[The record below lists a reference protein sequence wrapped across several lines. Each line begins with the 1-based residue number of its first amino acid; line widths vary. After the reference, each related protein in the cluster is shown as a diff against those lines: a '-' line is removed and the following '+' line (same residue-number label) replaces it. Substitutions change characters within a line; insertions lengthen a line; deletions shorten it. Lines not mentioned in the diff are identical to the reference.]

1 MAKVLVVTD
10 TVACLPK
17 ALADEHGIRVVPAS
31 QMTYDGK
38 TYVEGLNISARL
50 AYDII
55 RKGPESFITAAV
67 TPGILLGEFR
77 AIAKEHNSILF
88 ITISS
93 ALGAVSQAA
102 TVVAD
107 TFRKELPNVEMQIV
121 DSKTCAGAEGLI
133 VLAAAKA
140 AKKGLGL
147 KMVADVAVHVRGK
160 TGGFIYFD
168 TLRYTHRTGLMSKQV
183 ARAASLLNIKQVS
196 RMSDRGTMEPVE
208 KVRTRADGINK
219 IAELI
224 KKEADTDTLHFMVSH
239 ADAPE
244 AAQEM
249 VDQLQKDFKCLSMI
263 VSDYSPGLG
272 CSSGPG
278 AMFVGFHP
286 ELNW

>member
-10 TVACLPK
+10 TIACLPR
-17 ALADEHGIRVVPAS
+17 ALADEHGIRIVPAS

-55 RKGPESFITAAV
+55 RKGPESFVTAAV

-107 TFRKELPNVEMQIV
+107 TFRKESPQVEMQIV

-133 VLAAAKA
+133 ALAAAKA
-140 AKKGLGL
+140 AKKGLSL
-147 KMVADVAVHVRGK
+147 HMVADVAVHVRGK

-168 TLRYTHRTGLMSKQV
+168 TLRYTYRAGRMSKQV
-183 ARAASLLNIKQVS
+183 ARAVSLLNIKQVS

-219 IAELI
+219 IVELI

-239 ADAPE
+239 ADAPDT
-244 AAQEM
+244 AQIL

-278 AMFVGFHP
+278 ALFVGFHP

>member
-38 TYVEGLNISARL
+38 TYVEGLNINARL

-77 AIAKEHNSILF
+77 AIAKDYNSILF

-102 TVVAD
+102 TVVSD

-140 AKKGLGL
+140 AEKGMGL
-147 KMVADVAVHVRGK
+147 HLVADVAVHVRGK
-160 TGGFIYFD
+160 TGGFVYFD
-168 TLRYTHRTGLMSKQV
+168 TLRYTYRTGRMSKQI
-183 ARAASLLNIKQVS
+183 ARAASMLNIKQVN
-196 RMSDRGTMEPVE
+196 RMSDRGTMEPVD

-219 IAELI
+219 MVELI
-224 KKEADTDTLHFMVSH
+224 KKETDADALHFMVSH
-239 ADAPE
+239 ADAPD
-244 AAQEM
+244 AAQEL
-249 VDQLQKDFKCLSMI
+249 VDQLQKNFKCLSMI

-272 CSSGPG
+272 CSTGPG

-286 ELNW
+286 ELIW

>member
-10 TVACLPK
+10 TVACLPR

-168 TLRYTHRTGLMSKQV
+168 TLRYTYRAGRMSKQI
-183 ARAASLLNIKQVS
+183 ARAVSMLNIKQVS
-196 RMSDRGTMEPVE
+196 RMSDRGTMEPVD
-208 KVRTRADGINK
+208 KVRKRADGISK
-219 IAELI
+219 MVELI
-224 KKEADTDTLHFMVSH
+224 KKEADTDALHFMVSH

-272 CSSGPG
+272 CSTGPG
-278 AMFVGFHP
+278 ALFVGFHP

>member
-17 ALADEHGIRVVPAS
+17 ALADEHGIRILPAS

-38 TYVEGLNISARL
+38 TYIEGLNINARL

-55 RKGPESFITAAV
+55 RKGPETFVTAAV
-67 TPGILLGEFR
+67 TPAILLGEFR

-88 ITISS
+88 ITVSS
-93 ALGAVSQAA
+93 ALSAVSQAA
-102 TVVAD
+102 TVVSD
-107 TFRKELPNVEMQIV
+107 TFRKESPQVEMQIV

-147 KMVADVAVHVRGK
+147 HMVADVAVHVRGK

-168 TLRYTHRTGLMSKQV
+168 TLRYTYRAGRMSKQV
-183 ARAASLLNIKQVS
+183 ARAVSLLNIKQVS

-219 IAELI
+219 IVELI
-224 KKEADTDTLHFMVSH
+224 KEEAGTDTLHFMVSH
-239 ADAPE
+239 ADAPDT
-244 AAQEM
+244 AQVL

-278 AMFVGFHP
+278 ALFVGFHP
-286 ELNW
+286 DLNW

>member
-55 RKGPESFITAAV
+55 RKGPEGFVTAAV

-133 VLAAAKA
+133 ALAAAKA
-140 AKKGLGL
+140 AKKGMGL
-147 KMVADVAVHVRGK
+147 HLVADVAVHVRGK

-168 TLRYTHRTGLMSKQV
+168 TLRYTYRTGRMSKQI
-183 ARAASLLNIKQVS
+183 ARAVSMLNIKQVS

-208 KVRTRADGINK
+208 KVRKRADGISK
-219 IAELI
+219 IVELI
-224 KKEADTDTLHFMVSH
+224 KNEAGTDALHFMVSH

-244 AAQEM
+244 AAQEL

-272 CSSGPG
+272 CSTGPG
-278 AMFVGFHP
+278 ALFVGFHP

>member
-17 ALADEHGIRVVPAS
+17 ALADEHGIRILPAS

-38 TYVEGLNISARL
+38 TYIEGLNINARL

-55 RKGPESFITAAV
+55 RKGPETFVTAAV
-67 TPGILLGEFR
+67 TPAILLGEFR
-77 AIAKEHNSILF
+77 AIAKEHNLILF
-88 ITISS
+88 ITVSS
-93 ALGAVSQAA
+93 ALSAVSQAA
-102 TVVAD
+102 TVVSD
-107 TFRKELPNVEMQIV
+107 TFRKESPQVEMQIV

-147 KMVADVAVHVRGK
+147 HMVADVAVHVRGK

-168 TLRYTHRTGLMSKQV
+168 TLRYTYRAGRMSKQV
-183 ARAASLLNIKQVS
+183 ARAVSLLNIKQVS

-219 IAELI
+219 IVELI
-224 KKEADTDTLHFMVSH
+224 KEEAGTDTLHFMVSH
-239 ADAPE
+239 ADAPDT
-244 AAQEM
+244 AQVL

-278 AMFVGFHP
+278 ALFVGFHP
-286 ELNW
+286 DLNW

>member
-17 ALADEHGIRVVPAS
+17 ALADEHGIRIVSAS
-31 QMTYDGK
+31 QMIYDGK
-38 TYVEGLNISARL
+38 TYVEGVNISTRE

-55 RKGPESFITAAV
+55 NKGPDSFVTTAV

-133 VLAAAKA
+133 ALAAAKA
-140 AKKGLGL
+140 ANKGMGL
-147 KMVADVAVHVRGK
+147 HLVADVAVHVRGK

-168 TLRYTHRTGLMSKQV
+168 TLRYTHRTGRMSKQA
-183 ARAASLLNIKQVS
+183 ARVVSLLNIKQVS
-196 RMSDRGTMEPVE
+196 QRSDRGTMEPVE
-208 KVRTRADGINK
+208 KVRKRADGISK
-219 IAELI
+219 IVELI
-224 KKEADTDTLHFMVSH
+224 KKEADTDALHFMVSH

-278 AMFVGFHP
+278 TMFVGFHP